1 MKKILILGGSGFVG
15 RHVCAKLARLG
26 WRVTVPTRRAD
37 HAQAVQT
44 LPLLDVVHA
53 DVHDPAQL
61 RQLVQGHD
69 AVVNL
74 IAILHGDAERF
85 AKVHV
90 TLMRHLVA
98 ACEAAG
104 TQRVVHVS
112 ALGVTEPHT
121 AAPSIYLRSKGEGEA
136 VLRASKLDWTVI
148 RPSVIFG
155 ADDQFLNLFA
165 KLQKTAPFMP
175 LAGAHAR
182 FQPVWVEDVAQAVV
196 HALQNKHKAGA
207 VYEACGPD
215 VYTLKELVQLAA
227 RHSGMAP
234 RAVLALPDWA
244 GMLQALV
251 MEHLPGPTLMSRDN
265 LASMRSDNLATG
277 LPGLKDLGIEAA
289 SLEAVAPTYL
299 GRTSPMRRNDDLRA
313 GSH

>member
-155 ADDQFLNLFA
+155 ADD
-165 KLQKTAPFMP
+165 
-175 LAGAHAR
+175 
-182 FQPVWVEDVAQAVV
+182 
-196 HALQNKHKAGA
+196 
-207 VYEACGPD
+207 
-215 VYTLKELVQLAA
+215 
-227 RHSGMAP
+227 
-234 RAVLALPDWA
+234 
-244 GMLQALV
+244 
-251 MEHLPGPTLMSRDN
+251 
-265 LASMRSDNLATG
+265 
-277 LPGLKDLGIEAA
+277 
-289 SLEAVAPTYL
+289 
-299 GRTSPMRRNDDLRA
+299 
-313 GSH
+313 